1 MMRLIIIQSTGNE
14 KEEEVKKIS
23 HNLHLLEKR
32 LKNKAFMSGDAQ
44 WVEGCH
50 ASAQCVPRKFT
61 QDDVAPMTSSMTMI
75 QAKSENG

>member
-1 MMRLIIIQSTGNE
+1 MMRLIIIQSTGNK

-23 HNLHLLEKR
+23 HNLHLLKKR

-50 ASAQCVPRKFT
+50 ASAQCVPRRLT